1 MYFGDEY
8 IIKCVHVGVERTVN
22 NTVHKVELRAD
33 SKGSRQRVGE
43 LHLKFSGIE
52 LDLGALT
59 ASTNGDSHRGMYI
72 SMSRSLFSIYGNMF
86 EQLCSF
92 TTGIV
97 LPNIYF
103 AKSF

>member
-1 MYFGDEY
+1 MF
-8 IIKCVHVGVERTVN
+8 IVIVRSCTVS

-59 ASTNGDSHRGMYI
+59 AATSADSHRG
-72 SMSRSLFSIYGNMF
+72 
-86 EQLCSF
+86 
-92 TTGIV
+92 TPHT
-97 LPNIYF
+97 
-103 AKSF
+103 KK